1 MRSWLEQ
8 LHCDTQT
15 VLREI
20 QEIIENYIDFQR
32 GRHVQGHE
40 LKDTQGVCEIFFQY
54 LSDVDDQFNQLHIN
68 RMTTLMCT
76 LDNFPE
82 YVINTWWTDV
92 LRFMQELLKSTLIF
106 EEQPPTIIRK
116 DKKFHA
122 KVRWLIGSKIE
133 TFANID
139 QLTGIATILN
149 NEMVKNVKQGV
160 CSEQSVSKIQN
171 GMAKFEINQN
181 GEVSAKLRECKIMLI
196 NRNGSKDSDKKIH
209 EKFAVLFRTRI
220 VWNNT
225 AIDIPLL
232 SLPLCLATHV
242 HQDENLHAML
252 MWDYAF
258 AAKDRLAFEVPDT
271 VQWFQLAEILSRMWN
286 NSIGS
291 HLTDAHLKYLYHK
304 IFFNTNPAEAE
315 DPGQFVTWDQIARA
329 NLPGQN
335 FTFWSWF
342 YGAMKL
348 IEDKFKDYWNAGY
361 ICGYISR
368 NQARIQLESQPAG
381 TFLFRFSNSSN
392 GKLAIDV
399 RTTDDVLSYGPFKF
413 KSISREMGERSLNN
427 FIRDCEE
434 LNFLYPN
441 LPVSDVFPR
450 SFARVRGYSLGYRDF
465 KRNYTLK

>member
-1 MRSWLEQ
+1 MAISSINWKLEEMGRIIAYNSRLLTQLTPYWSCDPSSLLGSHIQAEFSQMRSWFEQ
-8 LHCDTQT
+8 LYWNTQNI
-15 VLREI
+15 LRQI
-20 QEIIENYIDFQR
+20 QEVLENYIYFQR
-32 GRHVQGHE
+32 GHPVQVAE
-40 LKDTQGVCEIFFQY
+40 LSEVQQVCEMFFQ
-54 LSDVDDQFNQLHIN
+54 LLTDFIDQFEMLYRN
-68 RMTTLMCT
+68 RMTTLMCI

-149 NEMVKNVKQGV
+149 KDMVNKVKQGV
-160 CSEQSVSKIQN
+160 CSEQAVSKIQN
-171 GMAKFEINQN
+171 GVAKFEINQN

-209 EKFAVLFRTRI
+209 EKFAVVFRTRI

-242 HQDENLHAML
+242 HQDENLHAMI

-291 HLTDAHLKYLYHK
+291 PLTDAHLKYLYHK
-304 IFFNTNPAEAE
+304 IFFNANPADEA

-348 IEDKFKDYWNAGY
+348 IEDKFKDYWNAGHIY
-361 ICGYISR
+361 GYISR
-368 NQARIQLESQPAG
+368 NQARILLESQPAG
-381 TFLFRFSNSSN
+381 TFLFRFSESSTGRMSIDVKVSMNSS
-392 GKLAIDV
+392 
-399 RTTDDVLSYGPFKF
+399 
-413 KSISREMGERSLNN
+413 LN
-427 FIRDCEE
+427 
-434 LNFLYPN
+434 
-441 LPVSDVFPR
+441 VKV
-450 SFARVRGYSLGYRDF
+450 
-465 KRNYTLK
+465 